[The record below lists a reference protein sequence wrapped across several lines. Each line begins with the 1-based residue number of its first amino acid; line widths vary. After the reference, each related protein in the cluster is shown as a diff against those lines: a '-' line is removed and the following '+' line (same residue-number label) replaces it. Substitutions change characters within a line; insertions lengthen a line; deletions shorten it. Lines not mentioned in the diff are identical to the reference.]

1 MSLLPTGICS
11 YSSSSSTTGTVELLR
26 SYTCPLVRIYNRI
39 QHGNMK
45 NNNSSSQQQQQTVS
59 SGMHSGTAA
68 QQQQYSM
75 CTHHSSML
83 HHVEQLVA
91 VLQQYMHTC
100 SRQSS
105 GAPPASTYMDWR
117 NSQQQKKTYGT
128 AAVYTY
134 LHVSYEQ
141 NVLPDIMSL
150 QVARS
155 QTGHQSRDNTGTLL

>member
-1 MSLLPTGICS
+1 MPFVSIYWYLFVQQQQQQQHYYCRRTCTCVYLPART
-11 YSSSSSTTGTVELLR
+11 YDT
-26 SYTCPLVRIYNRI
+26 I
-39 QHGNMK
+39 QHGKTKK
-45 NNNSSSQQQQQTVS
+45 NNGSSQQQQTIS
-59 SGMHSGTAA
+59 KYA
-68 QQQQYSM
+68 QQRR
-75 CTHHSSML
+75 SSSTVYALATLRYTML
-83 HHVEQLVA
+83 SKLVA

-117 NSQQQKKTYGT
+117 NSQQQKKAYGT

-155 QTGHQSRDNTGTLL
+155 QTGHQSRDSTGTLL